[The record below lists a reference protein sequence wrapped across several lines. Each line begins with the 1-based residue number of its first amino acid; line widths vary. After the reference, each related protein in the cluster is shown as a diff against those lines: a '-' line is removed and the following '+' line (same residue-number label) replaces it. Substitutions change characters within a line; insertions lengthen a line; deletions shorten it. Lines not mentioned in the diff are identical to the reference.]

1 MSNDTEFSREFG
13 EEGAEEGVILI
24 NFKANYMEVVVSIST
39 SSQFRVL
46 KTISRAAAVKGSRLY
61 TVGSGYL
68 KHL

>member
-1 MSNDTEFSREFG
+1 MSNDTEFSLEFG

-39 SSQFRVL
+39 SSQLR
-46 KTISRAAAVKGSRLY
+46 IERAAAVKGSRLY
-61 TVGSGYL
+61 TVESGYL